1 MEAAHLALEAHDLQ
15 LPQVR
20 KTAEEMEMDVV
31 QDEEPKG
38 STSNE
43 EVTKKR
49 RFVPIVY

>member
-31 QDEEPKG
+31 HDEETKG
-38 STSNE
+38 ATSNE
-43 EVTKKR
+43 DITKKR